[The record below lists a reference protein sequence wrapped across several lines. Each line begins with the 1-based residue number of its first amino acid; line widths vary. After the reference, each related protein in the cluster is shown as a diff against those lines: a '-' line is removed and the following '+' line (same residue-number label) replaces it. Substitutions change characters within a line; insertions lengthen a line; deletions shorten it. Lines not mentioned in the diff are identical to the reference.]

1 MGQPAR
7 LLDKPILWWLYSKP
21 RVTKKLSSPAEAGSY
36 QDMSS
41 YEQEPMSPMFRID
54 VSAETGTETPLPSDR
69 VMIELLRQLVVGQ
82 QQQSKLIEDLTAA
95 TVALQKQRVSE
106 LQQWKNANPDLA
118 RACRKAAETLSR
130 VQTQFLENLTEEIV
144 ENEENLVEGEFMLNE
159 FVDRFGPRLAHLN
172 GVLQVLA
179 QLGTGEPVS

>member
-1 MGQPAR
+1 MSY
-7 LLDKPILWWLYSKP
+7 DHEPI
-21 RVTKKLSSPAEAGSY
+21 SPV
-36 QDMSS
+36 
-41 YEQEPMSPMFRID
+41 FRID
-54 VSAETGTETPLPSDR
+54 VSAEAGSQAPVAGDQA
-69 VMIELLRQLVVGQ
+69 VIELLRQLVLGQ
-82 QQQSKLIEDLTAA
+82 QQQNKLIEELTHQ

-118 RACRKAAETLSR
+118 RACRKAAESLSR

-144 ENEENLVEGEFMLNE
+144 ENEENLVDGDFMLNE

>member
-1 MGQPAR
+1 MSY
-7 LLDKPILWWLYSKP
+7 DHEPI
-21 RVTKKLSSPAEAGSY
+21 SPV
-36 QDMSS
+36 
-41 YEQEPMSPMFRID
+41 FRID
-54 VSAETGTETPLPSDR
+54 VSAEAGSQAPASSDQI
-69 VMIELLRQLVVGQ
+69 VIELLRQLVIGQ
-82 QQQSKLIEDLTAA
+82 QQQSKLIEELTHQ

-118 RACRKAAETLSR
+118 RACRKAAESLSR

-144 ENEENLVEGEFMLNE
+144 ENEENLVDGDFMLNE

>member
-1 MGQPAR
+1 MSY
-7 LLDKPILWWLYSKP
+7 DHEPI
-21 RVTKKLSSPAEAGSY
+21 SPV
-36 QDMSS
+36 
-41 YEQEPMSPMFRID
+41 FRID
-54 VSAETGTETPLPSDR
+54 VSAEAGSQAPVSSDQI
-69 VMIELLRQLVVGQ
+69 VIELLRQLVIGQ
-82 QQQSKLIEDLTAA
+82 QQQNKLIEELTHQ

-118 RACRKAAETLSR
+118 RACRKAAESLSR

-144 ENEENLVEGEFMLNE
+144 ENEENLVDGDFMLNE

>member
-1 MGQPAR
+1 M
-7 LLDKPILWWLYSKP
+7 
-21 RVTKKLSSPAEAGSY
+21 
-36 QDMSS
+36 S
-41 YEQEPMSPMFRID
+41 YEHEPMSPMFRID
-54 VSAETGTETPLPSDR
+54 VSAETGSESPVPSDQI
-69 VMIELLRQLVVGQ
+69 VIELLRQLVIGQ
-82 QQQSKLIEDLTAA
+82 QQQSKLIEELTHQ
-95 TVALQKQRVSE
+95 TVSLQKQRVSE

-144 ENEENLVEGEFMLNE
+144 ENEENLVDGDFMLNE

-179 QLGTGEPVS
+179 QLGTAETVS

>member
-1 MGQPAR
+1 MSY
-7 LLDKPILWWLYSKP
+7 DHEPI
-21 RVTKKLSSPAEAGSY
+21 SPV
-36 QDMSS
+36 
-41 YEQEPMSPMFRID
+41 FRID
-54 VSAETGTETPLPSDR
+54 VSAEAGSQAPVSSDQI
-69 VMIELLRQLVVGQ
+69 VIELLRQLVIGQ
-82 QQQSKLIEDLTAA
+82 QQQSKLIEELTHQ

-118 RACRKAAETLSR
+118 RACRKAAESLSR

-144 ENEENLVEGEFMLNE
+144 ENEENLVDGDFMLNE